1 VQKVRNV
8 SVKVKSSLV
17 FSLTILF
24 GSLEVNAQHID
35 VSNPKSPHV
44 KMIYLHGS
52 ALFSKD
58 LQVKKRSAENLYSI
72 INAWTISTFNSASTV
87 VKRKAEDVIIQGVG
101 VEPGIVLY
109 AFPRVVASLKYS
121 FTIEVED
128 DKICFSMSDMNIV
141 TDESNY
147 TLEEYLFDKKGHEID
162 DKHTRKIR
170 LHATKI
176 ANVLVN
182 SLQVFLVENSVV
194 SD

>member
-1 VQKVRNV
+1 M
-8 SVKVKSSLV
+8 KSLLAY
-17 FSLTILF
+17 FIAIMF
-24 GSLEVNAQHID
+24 GFTEGNAQRID
-35 VSNPKSPHV
+35 ASNAKSTHV
-44 KMIYLHGS
+44 QMIYLNGS
-52 ALFSKD
+52 ALFVKD
-58 LQVKKRSAENLYSI
+58 IPVKNRSAENLYNI

-87 VKRKAEDVIIQGVG
+87 VKRKVEDVIIQGVG

-128 DKICFSMSDMNIV
+128 DKICLSMSDMNIV

-147 TLEEYLFDKKGHEID
+147 TLEEYLFDKKQHEID
-162 DKHTRKIR
+162 DKQTRKIKS
-170 LHATKI
+170 HATKI

-182 SLQVFLVENSVV
+182 SLKVFLVENSVV